1 MSGGTG
7 NCGFCLYNMW
17 YLFEEEL
24 NLEYD
29 SKNLTFCLLRKVM
42 IPDIGQTY
50 CINFRPINLY
60 LENVNERFETVYS
73 AKEEIKGTTW
83 IYGIGWDGKPSD
95 NIKWDE
101 KEMKRWN
108 NFAYA
113 IKPGLN
119 TLRNCF
125 SPLSED
131 IDFAKRYYH
140 YKDEH
145 TKKEFFKLLW
155 VAKDLKEDIIGNKF
169 NKPVK
174 DELLDA
180 LQDSIKTL
188 KVESFE
194 KDYTTINT
202 IDNVAFF
209 AHIRKEFKDYTSS
222 RDPIIFGE
230 LYYDKDNGYEFM
242 IFSKKHIFILNEYYL
257 NRGEIYY
264 ENEDGENRAL
274 IKFPPRTEKNFHSK
288 LDRFRQAKAKLAEQ
302 S

>member
-1 MSGGTG
+1 MSGGSG
-7 NCGFCLYNMW
+7 HCGFCLYNMCF
-17 YLFEEEL
+17 LFPEVLKLKE
-24 NLEYD
+24 N
-29 SKNLTFCLLRKVM
+29 SINVGFCLLRKVM
-42 IPDIGQTY
+42 IPDVGYTY
-50 CINFRPINLY
+50 CANCKYDDFGEETQNEF
-60 LENVNERFETVYS
+60 LETIYS
-73 AKEEIKGTTW
+73 GKEEIKGSIW
-83 IYGIGWDGKPSD
+83 ITGVGWDREAHNNTP
-95 NIKWDE
+95 WDQ
-101 KEMKRWN
+101 KEIKRWN
-108 NFAYA
+108 NFAFA
-113 IKPGLN
+113 IKPSLN
-119 TLRNCF
+119 TFENFF

-209 AHIRKEFKDYTSS
+209 AHIRKEYKHLSSS

-242 IFSKKHIFILNEYYL
+242 IFSKKHIFILNEYYF

-264 ENEDGENRAL
+264 ENEDGKNIPL
-274 IKFPPRTEKNFHSK
+274 IKFPPRTEKNFHEK
-288 LDRFRQAKAKLAEQ
+288 LDRFRQAKAMLEAC
-302 S
+302 